1 MGLLLASVALSGGAR
16 AVAEVLHE
24 PVRIRPLDCR
34 DGICRSSRPGASTGG
49 APGALPE
56 AILSSE
62 GQLIPPP
69 DPSPVGA
76 AEIPWSPLDVP
87 SGQDPDTLPPIPGE
101 LVPPAAAAKHR
112 VGQYQIDADTGPE
125 SGKHPYEEV
134 FRPSLYPFKRSTAL
148 DLVVAGPCR
157 MARPGCK
164 EPALAVAHPELQPRR
179 IESAHRSASY
189 DYFWGELA
197 IELASDRP
205 TPLPS
210 PGPEAVVV
218 AYQATPGQALELF
231 VDSAENWYV
240 RGRRSGRARLVWLT
254 GVPKRAFGAPIDPD
268 LRIGDLPPMLRPPFP
283 GELRPL
289 VAPVLAKLG
298 LTKITASSPFAPT
311 LDTLVAYFRSFE
323 TKVLP
328 TASGSTYVNL
338 ALGQAGSCRHR
349 SFAFVVTAQALG
361 LAARYIENELHVFV
375 EVYVPN
381 RGWQRI
387 HLGGA
392 GVDSERIGPTTIAHQ
407 PPEDTLPKPP
417 PFVAG
422 EQQAARR
429 SGTGAGDKASA
440 ERKGTT
446 TRRSGGFGT
455 ASNGPVGS
463 GAGRGEDRRIVPML
477 IAELTGSS
485 TFRGETVEV
494 RGHAVGVEASDGPLP
509 GLSVY
514 VVLAG
519 PEGRIRLGEGITDAR
534 GEYRIP
540 IEIPRAIPLGDYRVL
555 VLTDGDDRRAPAVSQ

>member
-1 MGLLLASVALSGGAR
+1 MLVGLALQGGGR

-34 DGICRSSRPGASTGG
+34 DGICRSGGRGAGTGG
-49 APGALPE
+49 IGPGTLPD
-56 AILSSE
+56 AIVSSD
-62 GQLIPPP
+62 GQILPPP
-69 DPSPVGA
+69 ESSPVGA
-76 AEIPWSPLDVP
+76 SEIPWSPLDPP
-87 SGQDPDTLPPIPGE
+87 SEQDPSVPPPSPGAA
-101 LVPPAAAAKHR
+101 VPPAAAAKHR

-157 MARPGCK
+157 STRAGCS

-179 IESAHRSASY
+179 IESTHRSASF

-218 AYQATPGQALELF
+218 AYQTTPGQALEMF

-240 RGRRSGRARLVWLT
+240 RGQRSGRTRLVWLT
-254 GVPKRAFGAPIDPD
+254 GVPKRAFGAPVDPA
-268 LRIGDLPPMLRPPFP
+268 LRIGDLPPRLRPLFP
-283 GELRPL
+283 SELRPL
-289 VAPVLAKLG
+289 VGPVLAKLG
-298 LTKITASSPFAPT
+298 LTNVTAASPFAPT

-323 TKVLP
+323 TKALP
-328 TASGSTYVNL
+328 TASSSTYVNL

-407 PPEDTLPKPP
+407 PPEDTLPKPG

-429 SGTGAGDKASA
+429 SGAGAGDKASA
-440 ERKGTT
+440 DRKGTPS
-446 TRRSGGFGT
+446 RRSGAFGA
-455 ASNGPVGS
+455 ASNGQGAS
-463 GAGRGEDRRIVPML
+463 GASRGEDRRIVPML
-477 IAELTGSS
+477 IAELTGGS

-494 RGHAVGVEASDGPLP
+494 RGHAVGVEANEGPLP
-509 GLSVY
+509 GLPVY
-514 VVLAG
+514 VVLEG
-519 PEGRIRLGEGITDAR
+519 PDGRIRLGEGITDAR

-540 IEIPRAIPLGDYRVL
+540 IEIPRAIPLGDYSVL
-555 VLTDGDDRRAPAVSQ
+555 VATDGDERRAPAVSR